1 LGIVGPATRRPCAAT
16 YSQAAGRSQGPTP
29 NRQYSRR
36 PPHSPIPHFFFTS
49 AGSESNLWPTH
60 AAGTTVPTCCIY
72 CHWLAQRR
80 KKFVGRHW
88 PLLPGMMFPLAGR
101 TAWMLDSDARFLTL
115 PRCRRPNHSC
125 LPPTVLRPYSRKR
138 PPCVLLFTGP
148 HQFVMPRRGL
158 RRPGE
163 NSLRSSAP
171 WQSLD
176 CTARGSKT
184 SPSEVTHEI
193 NGISAVSHQTQALA
207 AATPPAHACSAM
219 LVLVHATA
227 DLNKRRAGDI
237 STARSTQPA
246 THCGFWISCL
256 APAVYSWIA
265 GPGISRSPNGTQLRQ
280 WRRTG
285 ASRPHCQ
292 AFSLV
297 PVAASL

>member
-1 LGIVGPATRRPCAAT
+1 MANTRRRH
-16 YSQAAGRSQGPTP
+16 YRS
-29 NRQYSRR
+29 YLL
-36 PPHSPIPHFFFTS
+36 H
-49 AGSESNLWPTH
+49 
-60 AAGTTVPTCCIY
+60 
-72 CHWLAQRR
+72 
-80 KKFVGRHW
+80 
-88 PLLPGMMFPLAGR
+88 LLPLACSAQKKICWAALATASRHDVPIGGPDSLDAGFGR
-101 TAWMLDSDARFLTL
+101 KVPDSPAL
-115 PRCRRPNHSC
+115 PAAQPSC

-227 DLNKRRAGDI
+227 DLNNRRAGDI

-285 ASRPHCQ
+285 ASRPRCQ